1 VRVAAVPRAVPI
13 GVENMK
19 RQFRF
24 AVGIGVILIAIAYF
38 AFAGYQEGKAYYR
51 TIDELN
57 LLGERADG
65 RRLRV
70 AGIVQPGSINRDG
83 KDVAFTLA
91 QVTEDQTHTL
101 AVRYSGS
108 QPVPDTFKDGS
119 EAIVEGQR
127 LSDGSF
133 DADHIQAKCA
143 SKYEAEYGKDA
154 EHPTDVDMNGGGAD
168 NSAADGQSY

>member
-1 VRVAAVPRAVPI
+1 
-13 GVENMK
+13 MK
-19 RQFRF
+19 RQLRF

-38 AFAGYQEGKAYYR
+38 AFAGYQEGKAYYS
-51 TIDELN
+51 TIDELSSM
-57 LLGERADG
+57 GPGADG

-70 AGIVQPGSINRDG
+70 AGIVQPGSIVRDG
-83 KDVAFTLA
+83 KDVSFTLA
-91 QVTEDQTHTL
+91 QDDVHTL

-127 LSDGSF
+127 QHDGSF
-133 DADHIQAKCA
+133 EADHIQAKCA

-154 EHPTDVDMNGGGAD
+154 QHPTDVDMNGGEAKTD
-168 NSAADGQSY
+168 AASGDSY